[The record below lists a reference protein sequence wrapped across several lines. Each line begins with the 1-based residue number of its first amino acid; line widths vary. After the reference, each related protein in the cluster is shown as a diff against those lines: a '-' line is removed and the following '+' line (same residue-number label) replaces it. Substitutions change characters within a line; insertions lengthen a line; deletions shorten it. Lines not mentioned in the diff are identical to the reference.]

1 MACGAYHS
9 LVVLG
14 EASKNFKKEALVD
27 RLERKTQNKWSS
39 ISYYVETSYEAMIE
53 QAIANLDSIIPS
65 EEGKIDNPKAIKK
78 AI

>member
-1 MACGAYHS
+1 
-9 LVVLG
+9 
-14 EASKNFKKEALVD
+14 VD

-39 ISYYVETSYEAMIE
+39 IAFCLESSYEAMVE
-53 QAIANLDSIIPS
+53 QAMANLDSIIPS

>member
-1 MACGAYHS
+1 
-9 LVVLG
+9 
-14 EASKNFKKEALVD
+14 VD

-39 ISYYVETSYEAMIE
+39 ISFSLESSYEAMVE